1 MKSARTLTRIRLGVA
16 LLLVLVLVL
25 AAAALAVRQR
35 LDDPFGGPATCCGWT
50 KYAHNPV
57 LGPGEGVIFDVT
69 LLRDGGDYR
78 MWNSWRTK
86 GSIGYATS
94 TDGLHWS
101 RVTAVL
107 GPLRSGWEDQVNRPS
122 VLRGPDGLYR
132 MWYTGQA
139 NGHSAI
145 GYATSPDGVTWTR
158 ASDAPVLRPA
168 LAWEKVAVMAPNV
181 LYDADQRLYRMW
193 YSGGEQFEPDAIG
206 YATSSDGLH
215 WVRRPAPIF
224 VPDPSHAW
232 EQAKV
237 TAAQVFRHGDW
248 YYMAYIGF
256 SDRDHA
262 RIGLARSRDGISG
275 WQRLPANPIIGPGV
289 GAAAW
294 DCDAVYKPYML
305 WDGTTWL
312 LWYNGRCGGVEQ
324 IGVALHPG
332 EDLGFGG

>member
-1 MKSARTLTRIRLGVA
+1 MRMKPARTRTRLGVA
-16 LLLVLVLVL
+16 LLLVLVL

-94 TDGLHWS
+94 ADGLHWS
-101 RVTAVL
+101 R
-107 GPLRSGWEDQVNRPS
+107 
-122 VLRGPDGLYR
+122 
-132 MWYTGQA
+132 
-139 NGHSAI
+139 
-145 GYATSPDGVTWTR
+145 
-158 ASDAPVLRPA
+158 ASDTPVLRPE

-193 YSGGEQFEPDAIG
+193 YSGGEQYEPDAIG

-215 WVRRPAPIF
+215 WVKRPAPIF

-237 TAAQVFRHGDW
+237 TA
-248 YYMAYIGF
+248 IT
-256 SDRDHA
+256 HA
-262 RIGLARSRDGISG
+262 
-275 WQRLPANPIIGPGV
+275 
-289 GAAAW
+289 
-294 DCDAVYKPYML
+294 
-305 WDGTTWL
+305 
-312 LWYNGRCGGVEQ
+312 
-324 IGVALHPG
+324 
-332 EDLGFGG
+332 